1 MSSSPS
7 VITSKIIQ
15 AGAGAGKTTNL
26 IQTFV
31 NFVDQFKKKHQR
43 YPRIVVTTFTKK
55 ATQELKER
63 LLAKAYQLGDLDLAQ
78 YLGSSSQVH
87 ISTIHGILVPFLSR
101 YGNKCGLNPEVRIM
115 SQLEQ
120 QKSYRKLLKKIFLN
134 HPESLELLEY
144 LSWDELIQ
152 GLHFYFHKRIEL
164 GTFQFDHSGLL
175 KEWSES
181 NLQNWNRQRAFL
193 QSRFASE
200 KLSDSWKNYSDA
212 FFRQLDSWEQ
222 AKDWMKSL
230 GRKPPFK
237 ADKPAFSA
245 DLHDEL
251 VKLKDFAEDILGKP
265 LLFSKYWPEFD
276 LIQKRFSSI
285 AELFY
290 SEALKSKLQTGLL
303 SLSDLESISLQ
314 VIQTDSTLAQNFSQD
329 WDFWMIDEYQDT
341 SPIQVQLLGAFI
353 QDSPHFVVGDPQQSI
368 YLFRGARK
376 EVFQEKI
383 QYMQNNHFAFDKLN
397 NNYRSSFS
405 LVHFFNQ
412 LFSRLSPDFMQMVP
426 FQKADENQKRP
437 VTVTIVPEPLEEEQ
451 STEDSEVLTVLAQ
464 IQKLIQEGVQPQ
476 QIAILTRT
484 NAKVVMTMKM
494 AQKYG
499 LALESPSLSDYWK
512 RREVQDLILLT
523 QFLLNPHNNI
533 NLVGLLR
540 SPWFYVEDSQI
551 LILRRS
557 NSFWKTALSQKSSE
571 WTSAVQSL
579 QTLID
584 ISQSLGVSSAL
595 FHFLQTSDFLWSS
608 RLVDSSGRREANI
621 WKFVT
626 ELRQKEKQPG
636 LNLLE
641 FMDEILVAENNSV
654 DLSTQEAAPLLQ
666 PNRVTLMTIHAS
678 KGLEFDHVFLM
689 GMGQESSLS
698 NNQIFSLDP
707 KKLLFSVGLRDDDG
721 KWMYSPA
728 SETIRNL
735 MRAQETEESLRV
747 LYVAMT
753 RAKKSLFLSL
763 KKKVKKNSWWAQWP
777 LPQEVGLHQLENFE
791 LLIQEEL
798 LIPVTVQN
806 LDSIMDKKMK
816 PISLDLPEV
825 LMRKSVTAVLE
836 SQKSEQS
843 GPRKKVSTQQVE
855 ALKKAQLGTFLHR
868 LFESLAHDI
877 DLDQIDPEWKSSV
890 DFLIQLQDP
899 PMRQILKLG
908 NPEWGFAVQMDDYVL
923 QGAIDLWAELPEAVY
938 ILDYKTGSTQY
949 VDSAMEQMK
958 IYSQALKKM
967 RAVSP
972 HKVHKLVALY
982 PLEKRVM
989 IQELN

>member
-31 NFVDQFKKKHQR
+31 DFVDQFKKKHQR
-43 YPRIVVTTFTKK
+43 FPRIVVTTFTKK

-134 HPESLELLEY
+134 HPENLELLEY

-152 GLHFYFHKRIEL
+152 GLHFYFQKRIEL
-164 GTFQFDHSGLL
+164 GSFNFDHSGLL
-175 KEWSES
+175 KEWSDSEFLKWNKLRS
-181 NLQNWNRQRAFL
+181 ELQLRM
-193 QSRFASE
+193 SSE
-200 KLSDSWKNYSDA
+200 KLSDSWKNYSDV
-212 FFRQLDSWEQ
+212 FFRHLDNWDQGKE
-222 AKDWMKSL
+222 WMKSL

-237 ADKPAFSA
+237 VDKPAYSA

-251 VKLKDFAEDILGKP
+251 LKLKEFAADILEKP
-265 LLFSKYWPEFD
+265 LLVPKFWPEFD
-276 LIQKRFSSI
+276 LVQKRFSSI
-285 AELFY
+285 AEQFFAE
-290 SEALKSKLQTGLL
+290 SLKSKLQTGLL

-353 QDSPHFVVGDPQQSI
+353 QNSPHFVVGDPQQSI

-376 EVFQEKI
+376 EVFQDKI
-383 QYMQNNHFAFDKLN
+383 QFMRKNNFAVEKLN
-397 NNYRSSFS
+397 NNYRSSFY

-412 LFSRLSPDFMQMVP
+412 LFNKLSADFMEMVP
-426 FQKADENQKRP
+426 FQKADENHKRP
-437 VTVTIVPEPLEEEQ
+437 VTVTIVPEQPEVLQ
-451 STEDSEVLTVLAQ
+451 TTEDSEVLTVLAQ
-464 IQKLIQEGVQPQ
+464 IQNLIQAGVQPQ
-476 QIAILTRT
+476 QIAILART
-484 NAKVVMTMKM
+484 NAKVVTTMKM

-533 NLVGLLR
+533 NLIGLLR
-540 SPWFYVEDSQI
+540 SPWFYVEDSQ
-551 LILRRS
+551 LPLLRRAT
-557 NSFWKTALSQKSSE
+557 SFWKMALTQKSLE
-571 WTSAVQSL
+571 WTPAIQSL
-579 QTLID
+579 QTLLE

-595 FHFLQTSDFLWSS
+595 VHFLQTSDFLWSS

-641 FMDEILVAENNSV
+641 FMDEILNAENNSV

-678 KGLEFDHVFLM
+678 KGLEFDHVFLL
-689 GMGQESSLS
+689 GIGQESSLS

-728 SETIRNL
+728 AEIVRNT
-735 MRAQETEESLRV
+735 MRIQETEESLRV

-753 RAKKSLFLSL
+753 RAKRSLYLSL
-763 KKKVKKNSWWAQWP
+763 KKKFKKNSWWAQWP

-791 LLIQEEL
+791 LLVQEQFL
-798 LIPVTVQN
+798 QPQISQN
-806 LDSIMDKKMK
+806 LVSAIDKVIQ
-816 PISLDLPEV
+816 PISLELPEV
-825 LMRKSVTAVLE
+825 LIRKSVTTVLE
-836 SQKSEQS
+836 SQKTEQS
-843 GPRKKVSTQQVE
+843 GARKKISTQQVE

-877 DLDQIDPEWKSSV
+877 DMDQIDPQWKSSI
-890 DFLIQLQDP
+890 DYLIQLQDP
-899 PMRQILKLG
+899 PMKQILKLG
-908 NPEWGFAVQMDDYVL
+908 HPEWGFAVQMDDFVL
-923 QGAIDLWAELPEAVY
+923 QGAIDLWAE
-938 ILDYKTGSTQY
+938 
-949 VDSAMEQMK
+949 
-958 IYSQALKKM
+958 
-967 RAVSP
+967 
-972 HKVHKLVALY
+972 
-982 PLEKRVM
+982 
-989 IQELN
+989 

>member
-1 MSSSPS
+1 MSSSTS

-31 NFVDQFKKKHQR
+31 TFVDEFKKKHQR

-63 LLAKAYQLGDLDLAQ
+63 LLAKAYKIEDLDLAQ
-78 YLGSSSQVH
+78 YLGSASQVH

-101 YGNKCGLNPEVRIM
+101 YGSKCGLNPEVRIM

-134 HPESLELLEY
+134 HPESLDLLDY

-152 GLHFYFHKRIEL
+152 GLHFYFQKRIEL
-164 GTFQFDHSGLL
+164 GTFNFDHSGML
-175 KEWSES
+175 KEWSEAEF
-181 NLQNWNRQRAFL
+181 LNWNQQRTRL
-193 QSRFASE
+193 HVNMSSE
-200 KLSDSWKNYSDA
+200 KLNDSWKNYSDT
-212 FFRQLDSWEQ
+212 FFRHLENWED
-222 AKDWMKSL
+222 AKNWMKSL
-230 GRKPPFK
+230 GRKPQFK
-237 ADKPAFSA
+237 AEKPAFNSE
-245 DLHDEL
+245 LHEGL
-251 VKLKDFAEDILGKP
+251 LKIRKFAEDILEKP
-265 LLFSKYWPEFD
+265 LLFPKYWPEFD
-276 LIQKRFSSI
+276 LVQKRFSNI
-285 AELFY
+285 AELFFA
-290 SEALKSKLQTGLL
+290 EALKGKLQTGLL

-314 VIQTDSTLAQNFSQD
+314 VIQTDSTLAKNFSED

-341 SPIQVQLLGAFI
+341 SPIQVQLLGSFI
-353 QDSPHFVVGDPQQSI
+353 QNSPHFVVGDPQQSI

-383 QYMQNNHFAFDKLN
+383 QYMQKNQFAFDKLN
-397 NNYRSSFS
+397 HNYRSSFA

-412 LFSRLSPDFMQMVP
+412 LFSRLSPDFMQMIP
-426 FQKADENQKRP
+426 FHEAKEEFKRP
-437 VTVTIVPEPLEEEQ
+437 VTVTIVPEPDEIQ
-451 STEDSEVLTVLAQ
+451 TTEDSEVLTVLAQ
-464 IQKLIQEGVQPQ
+464 VQNLIQTGTQPQ

-484 NAKVVMTMKM
+484 NAKVLMTMKM

-533 NLVGLLR
+533 NLIGLLR
-540 SPWFYVEDSQI
+540 SPWFFVEDSEI
-551 LILRRS
+551 PILRRS
-557 NSFWKTALSQKSSE
+557 NSFWRMAQNQKSSE

-579 QTLID
+579 QSLIE
-584 ISQSLGVSSAL
+584 ISQTLGVSSAL

-641 FMDEILVAENNSV
+641 FMDEILNAENNSV

-678 KGLEFDHVFLM
+678 KGLEFDHVFLL

-698 NNQIFSLDP
+698 NNQIFSLDS
-707 KKLLFSVGLRDDDG
+707 KKMLLSVGLRDDDG

-728 SETIRNL
+728 SEVVRNQ
-735 MRAQETEESLRV
+735 MRLQETEESLRV

-777 LPQEVGLHQLENFE
+777 LPQEVGLHQLGNFE
-791 LLIQEEL
+791 LLIQEQL
-798 LIPVTVQN
+798 LQPQALQSVASIIDQRLQPV
-806 LDSIMDKKMK
+806 SI
-816 PISLDLPEV
+816 DLPEV
-825 LMRKSVTAVLE
+825 LIRKSVTAVLE
-836 SQKSEQS
+836 AQKSEKS
-843 GPRKKVSTQQVE
+843 GLRAKVSTQQVE

-877 DLDQIDPEWKSSV
+877 DLDQIDPQWKSSV

-899 PMRQILKLG
+899 PMKQILKLG

-923 QGAIDLWAELPEAVY
+923 QGAIDLWAELPDAVY

-958 IYSQALKKM
+958 IYSRALKKM

-982 PLEKRVM
+982 PLEQKVM
-989 IQELN
+989 IQELF

>member
-1 MSSSPS
+1 MSSSAS

-31 NFVDQFKKKHQR
+31 TFVDQFKKKHQR

-63 LLAKAYQLGDLDLAQ
+63 LLAKAYQLEDIELAQ

-120 QKSYRKLLKKIFLN
+120 QKSYRKLLKKIFLS
-134 HPESLELLEY
+134 HPECLELLEY

-152 GLHFYFHKRIEL
+152 GLHFYFHKKIEL
-164 GTFQFDHSGLL
+164 GTFNFDHSGLL

-181 NLQNWNRQRAFL
+181 EFLNWNQLRSEL
-193 QSRFASE
+193 QSKLSSE
-200 KLSDSWKNYSDA
+200 KLNDSWRNYTDI
-212 FFRQLDSWEQ
+212 FFKHLGDWEQ

-237 ADKPAFSA
+237 VDKPAFCGELHE
-245 DLHDEL
+245 DLL
-251 VKLKDFAEDILGKP
+251 KLKEFAEDILEKP
-265 LLFSKYWPEFD
+265 LLFPKHWPEFD
-276 LIQKRFSSI
+276 LVQKRFSFV

-290 SEALKSKLQTGLL
+290 TEALKNKLQTGLL

-314 VIQTDSTLAQNFSQD
+314 IIQTDLTLAQNFSED

-353 QDSPHFVVGDPQQSI
+353 QKSPHFVVGDPQQSI

-383 QYMQNNHFAFDKLN
+383 QYMQKNNFTFDKLN
-397 NNYRSSFS
+397 HNYRSAFS

-412 LFSRLSPDFMQMVP
+412 LFSKLSPDFMQMIP
-426 FQKADENQKRP
+426 FQKADENNKKP
-437 VTVTIVPEPLEEEQ
+437 VTVTIVPQTPEEIH
-451 STEDSEVLTVLAQ
+451 SIEDAEVLTVLAQ
-464 IQKLIQEGVQPQ
+464 IQNLIQSGVQPQ

-484 NAKVVMTMKM
+484 NSKVVMTMKM

-533 NLVGLLR
+533 NLIGLLR
-540 SPWFYVEDSQI
+540 SPWFYVEDSE
-551 LILRRS
+551 LPLLRRS
-557 NSFWKTALSQKSSE
+557 NSFWKMAQAQNSE
-571 WTSAVQSL
+571 EWIVAVQSL
-579 QTLID
+579 QVLIQ

-595 FHFLQTSDFLWSS
+595 FHFLQSSDFLWSS

-678 KGLEFDHVFLM
+678 KGLEFDHVFLL
-689 GMGQESSLS
+689 GMGQDSTLS
-698 NNQIFSLDP
+698 NNQIFSLDS
-707 KKLLFSVGLRDDDG
+707 KKLLLSVALRDDDG

-728 SETIRNL
+728 SEAVRNQ
-735 MRAQETEESLRV
+735 MRTQETEESLRV

-753 RAKKSLFLSL
+753 RAKKSLHLSL
-763 KKKVKKNSWWAQWP
+763 KKKYKKNSWWGQWP
-777 LPQEVGLHQLENFE
+777 LPQEVGLHQFENFE
-791 LLIQEEL
+791 LLIQEL
-798 LIPVTVQN
+798 LLYPQTTQN
-806 LDSIMDKKMK
+806 LTSTFDQKIQ
-816 PISLDLPEV
+816 PVSLQLPEV
-825 LMRKSVTAVLE
+825 LSRKSVTAVLE

-843 GPRKKVSTQQVE
+843 GPRKKISTQQVE

-868 LFESLAHDI
+868 VFESLAHDI
-877 DLDQIDPEWKSSV
+877 NFDSIDPEWKSSV
-890 DFLIQLQDP
+890 DFIIQLQDP
-899 PMRQILKLG
+899 PMKQILKLG

-923 QGAIDLWAELPEAVY
+923 QGAIDLWAELPDAVY

-982 PLEKRVM
+982 PLEKKVM
-989 IQELN
+989 IQELL

>member
-1 MSSSPS
+1 MSSPSS

-31 NFVDQFKKKHQR
+31 SFVDQFKKKHQR

-63 LLAKAYQLGDLDLAQ
+63 LLAKAYQIDDLDLAQ

-120 QKSYRKLLKKIFLN
+120 QKTYRKLLKKIFLN
-134 HPESLELLEY
+134 HPESLDLLEY

-152 GLHFYFHKRIEL
+152 GLHFYFQKRIEL
-164 GTFQFDHSGLL
+164 GTFNFDHSGLL

-181 NLQNWNRQRAFL
+181 EFLSWNRLRSEL
-193 QSRFASE
+193 HSKLSEE
-200 KLSDSWKNYSDA
+200 KLSDSWKNYSDT
-212 FFRQLDSWEQ
+212 FFRHLDNWEDAVSWVNT
-222 AKDWMKSL
+222 L

-237 ADKPAFSA
+237 PDKPAFSV
-245 DLHDEL
+245 DLHDQL
-251 VKLKDFAEDILGKP
+251 LKIKKFAEDILDKP
-265 LLFSKYWPEFD
+265 LLFPKYWPEFD
-276 LIQKRFSSI
+276 LVQKRFSSI

-290 SEALKSKLQTGLL
+290 VEALKGKLQTGLL

-314 VIQTDSTLAQNFSQD
+314 VIQSDPTLAKNFSED

-341 SPIQVQLLGAFI
+341 SPIQVQLLGSFI
-353 QDSPHFVVGDPQQSI
+353 QNSPHFVVGDPQQSI

-383 QYMQNNHFAFDKLN
+383 QYMLRNQFVFDKLN
-397 NNYRSSFS
+397 HNYRSSFA
-405 LVHFFNQ
+405 LVHFFNE
-412 LFSRLSPDFMQMVP
+412 LFSKLSPDFMQMIP
-426 FQKADENQKRP
+426 FQEAKEELKRP
-437 VTVTIVPEPLEEEQ
+437 VTVTIVPEPDEIQ
-451 STEDSEVLTVLAQ
+451 TTEDSEVLTVLTQ
-464 IQKLIQEGVQPQ
+464 VQELIQTGIQPQ

-533 NLVGLLR
+533 NLIGLLR
-540 SPWFYVEDSQI
+540 SPWFYVEDSEI
-551 LILRRS
+551 PILRRS
-557 NSFWKTALSQKSSE
+557 SSFWKMAQSQKSSE

-579 QTLID
+579 QSLIE
-584 ISQSLGVSSAL
+584 ISQNLGVSSAL

-641 FMDEILVAENNSV
+641 FMDEIINADNNSV

-678 KGLEFDHVFLM
+678 KGLEFDHVFLI

-698 NNQIFSLDP
+698 NNQVFSLDT
-707 KKLLFSVGLRDDDG
+707 KKMLLSVGLRDDDG

-728 SETIRNL
+728 SEVVRNQ
-735 MRAQETEESLRV
+735 MRLQETEESLRV

-777 LPQEVGLHQLENFE
+777 LPQEVGLHQLGKFE
-791 LLIQEEL
+791 LLIQEQL
-798 LIPVTVQN
+798 LQPQALQN
-806 LDSIMDKKMK
+806 FASKADHKLQ
-816 PISLDLPEV
+816 PIKIDLPEIPV
-825 LMRKSVTAVLE
+825 RKSVTAVLD
-836 SQKSEQS
+836 SQKSEKS
-843 GPRKKVSTQQVE
+843 GPRVKVSTQQVE
-855 ALKKAQLGTFLHR
+855 ALKKAQMGTFLHR
-868 LFESLAHDI
+868 LFESLAHDA
-877 DLDQIDPEWKSSV
+877 DLDQIDPQWKSSV
-890 DFLIQLQDP
+890 DFLIHLQDP
-899 PMRQILKLG
+899 PMKQILKLG
-908 NPEWGFAVQMDDYVL
+908 NAEWGFAVQMDDYVL
-923 QGAIDLWAELPEAVY
+923 QGAIDLWAELPDAVY
-938 ILDYKTGSTQY
+938 ILDYKTGRTEY

-958 IYSQALKKM
+958 IYSGALKKM

-982 PLEKRVM
+982 PLEQKVM

>member
-1 MSSSPS
+1 MSSSTS

-31 NFVDQFKKKHQR
+31 DFVGQFKKKHQR

-63 LLAKAYQLGDLDLAQ
+63 LLAKAYQLDDLDLAQ

-87 ISTIHGILVPFLSR
+87 ISTIHGILVPFLSK
-101 YGNKCGLNPEVRIM
+101 YGNKSGLNPEVRIM

-120 QKSYRKLLKKIFLN
+120 QKSYRKLLKKIFLS

-152 GLHFYFHKRIEL
+152 GLHFYFQKRIEL
-164 GTFQFDHSGLL
+164 GTFNFDHSGLL
-175 KEWSES
+175 KKWSEEEFLS
-181 NLQNWNRQRAFL
+181 WNQQRANLQLKLN
-193 QSRFASE
+193 SE
-200 KLSDSWKNYSDA
+200 KLNESWKNYTEN
-212 FFRQLDSWEQ
+212 FFRHLTNWEE
-222 AKDWMKSL
+222 AKVWMDSL

-237 ADKPAFSA
+237 DDKPVFSVH
-245 DLHDEL
+245 LHDD
-251 VKLKDFAEDILGKP
+251 LKKIKKFAEDILDKP
-265 LLFSKYWPEFD
+265 LLFSKHWFEFD
-276 LIQKRFSSI
+276 LVQKRFCLV

-290 SEALKSKLQTGLL
+290 AEALKTKLQTGLL
-303 SLSDLESISLQ
+303 SLSDLESMSLQ
-314 VIQTDSTLAQNFSQD
+314 VIQSDPSLVQNFSED

-353 QDSPHFVVGDPQQSI
+353 QKSPHFVVGDPQQSI

-376 EVFQEKI
+376 EVFQDKI
-383 QYMQNNHFAFDKLN
+383 QFMQKNNFAFEKLN
-397 NNYRSSFS
+397 HNYRSSFA

-412 LFSRLSPDFMQMVP
+412 LFSKLSPDFMQMVP
-426 FQKADENQKRP
+426 HQKADENSKKP
-437 VTVTIVPEPLEEEQ
+437 VTVTIVPESDETLN
-451 STEDSEVLTVLAQ
+451 TEDSEVLTVLAQ
-464 IQKLIQEGVQPQ
+464 IQNLIQSGVQPQ

-484 NAKVVMTMKM
+484 NSKVVMTMKL

-533 NLVGLLR
+533 NLVGLFR
-540 SPWFYVEDSQI
+540 SPWFYIEDSQI
-551 LILRRS
+551 LLLRRS
-557 NSFWKTALSQKSSE
+557 NSFWKMAQTQKSPDWSK
-571 WTSAVQSL
+571 AIQSL
-579 QTLID
+579 QSLIEV
-584 ISQSLGVSSAL
+584 SQSMGVSTAI
-595 FHFLQTSDFLWSS
+595 FHFLQNSDFLWSS

-621 WKFVT
+621 WKFLT

-678 KGLEFDHVFLM
+678 KGLEFDHVFLL
-689 GMGQESSLS
+689 GMGQDSTLS

-707 KKLLFSVGLRDDDG
+707 KKLLLSVALRDDDG

-728 SETIRNL
+728 SENVRNQ
-735 MRAQETEESLRV
+735 MRIQESEESLRV

-753 RAKKSLFLSL
+753 RAKKSLNLSL
-763 KKKVKKNSWWAQWP
+763 KKKFKKNSWWGLWP
-777 LPQEVGLHQLENFE
+777 LPQEAGLHQFDHFE
-791 LLIQEEL
+791 LLVQEQLLQPQAIQKVSPTHQD
-798 LIPVTVQN
+798 IIQPVQ
-806 LDSIMDKKMK
+806 LK
-816 PISLDLPEV
+816 LPEV
-825 LMRKSVTAVLE
+825 LARKSVTAVLD
-836 SQKSEQS
+836 SQKSEQT
-843 GPRKKVSTQQVE
+843 GPRKKVSSHQIE

-868 LFESLAHDI
+868 LFESLAHEI
-877 DLDQIDPEWKSSV
+877 NLDQIDPQWKSSL
-890 DFLIQLQDP
+890 DFLIHLQDP
-899 PMRQILKLG
+899 PMKQILKIG
-908 NPEWGFAVQMDDYVL
+908 HPEWGFAVQMDDYVL
-923 QGAIDLWAELPEAVY
+923 QGAIDLWAELPDAVY
-938 ILDYKTGSTQY
+938 ILDYKTGSTEY

-958 IYSQALKKM
+958 IYSSALKKM

-982 PLEKRVM
+982 PLEQRVM
-989 IQELN
+989 ILEQV